1 MTQEL
6 AKRIPAGINE
16 KPDKRKQGKKS
27 LTLAERADRHSLYE
41 QSVQC
46 VEAEIDF
53 IDETFKALRGR
64 AAEVLREDFC
74 GTANTACEWV
84 RRRRRNKAI
93 GVDLDESVLAWGRA
107 NNIARLGKAA
117 NRITLVAEDVVKVQT
132 LPPDVVIAMNFS
144 YFIFKKRQQMR
155 RYFKRVL
162 QALNND
168 GVFMLDAFGGYDSF
182 CVTKEKTK
190 IDGFTYIW
198 DQAYYNPI
206 TGDMRCH
213 IHFKFPDGSR
223 IKKAFTYDWR
233 LWTLPE
239 IQEILAEA
247 GFDRITVYWQGTDE
261 ETGEANGEFEPA
273 SVGDADAAWIVYIVA
288 QK

>member
-1 MTQEL
+1 MAQEL
-6 AKRIPAGINE
+6 ATAKSADTRAGVG
-16 KPDKRKQGKKS
+16 KRKHAKKS
-27 LTLAERADRHSLYE
+27 LTLAERADRHTLYE
-41 QSVQC
+41 QAVQC
-46 VEAEIDF
+46 VEAEVDF
-53 IDETFKALRGR
+53 IDETFKAVRGR
-64 AAEVLREDFC
+64 TPEVLREDFC

-84 RRRRRNKAI
+84 RRRRKNKAI

-107 NNIARLGKAA
+107 HNVAALGQAA
-117 NRITLVAEDVVKVQT
+117 NRITLVSENVIKVDT
-132 LPPDVVIAMNFS
+132 LPPDVIIAMNFS
-144 YFIFKKRQQMR
+144 YWIFKKRQQLR
-155 RYFKRVL
+155 RYFRRVR
-162 QALNND
+162 QALGSD
-168 GVFMLDAFGGYDSF
+168 GIFILDAFGGYDSF
-182 CVTKEKTK
+182 RVTKDKTK
-190 IDGFTYIW
+190 NEGFTYIW

-223 IKKAFTYDWR
+223 IKNAFSYDWR

-239 IQEILAEA
+239 VQELLAEA

-273 SVGDADAAWIVYIVA
+273 TVGEPDAAWIVYIVA

>member
-1 MTQEL
+1 MAQEL
-6 AKRIPAGINE
+6 AKPKSADTAERTG
-16 KPDKRKQGKKS
+16 KRKQGKKS
-27 LTLAERADRHSLYE
+27 LTLAERADRHTLYE
-41 QSVQC
+41 KAVQC
-46 VEAEIDF
+46 VEAEVDF

-64 AAEVLREDFC
+64 TPEVLREDFC

-107 NNIARLGKAA
+107 HNVASLGKAA
-117 NRITLVAEDVVKVQT
+117 NRITLVADDVIKVET
-132 LPPDVVIAMNFS
+132 LPPDVIIAMNFS
-144 YFIFKKRQQMR
+144 YWIFKKRQQMR
-155 RYFKRVL
+155 RYFRRVL

-168 GVFMLDAFGGYDSF
+168 GLFILDAFGGYDSF
-182 CVTKEKTK
+182 RVTKDKTK
-190 IDGFTYIW
+190 NDGFTYIW

-223 IKKAFTYDWR
+223 LKNAFSYDWR

-239 IQEILAEA
+239 IQEVLAEA

-261 ETGEANGEFEPA
+261 DTGEANGEFEPA
-273 SVGDADAAWIVYIVA
+273 SVGEPDAAWIVYIVA

>member
-6 AKRIPAGINE
+6 AKRRPADINE
-16 KPDKRKQGKKS
+16 GSRKRKPSKKS
-27 LTLAERADRHSLYE
+27 LTLAERADRHTLYE
-41 QSVQC
+41 QAVQC
-46 VEAEIDF
+46 VEAEVDF
-53 IDETFKALRGR
+53 IDDTFKALRGR
-64 AAEVLREDFC
+64 SAEVLREDFC

-107 NNIARLGKAA
+107 HNVAGLGRAA
-117 NRITLVAEDVVKVQT
+117 NRITLVADDVLKVET
-132 LPPDVVIAMNFS
+132 LPPDVIIAMNFS
-144 YFIFKKRQQMR
+144 YFTFKKRQQMR

-162 QALNND
+162 QALNSD
-168 GVFMLDAFGGYDSF
+168 GLFILDAFGGYDSF
-182 CVTKEKTK
+182 RVTKDKTK
-190 IDGFTYIW
+190 NDGFTYIW

-223 IKKAFTYDWR
+223 IKNAFTYDWR

-261 ETGEANGEFEPA
+261 ETGEGDGEFEPA
-273 SVGDADAAWIVYIVA
+273 SVGEADAAWIVYIVA